1 MVSPADCSDFDI
13 VFHRYSRHGP
23 TESDMAVRRTPTSDE
38 LRRSLLT
45 LLTVAQ
51 AVVFLIGIGALLGG
65 IAAVVADRP
74 TVGLTLGACGLAVAV
89 VVYAF
94 LSYLQWRVTVADE
107 QARAEADPRH
117 GAPRADLRSDP

>member
-1 MVSPADCSDFDI
+1 MSA
-13 VFHRYSRHGP
+13 
-23 TESDMAVRRTPTSDE
+23 RRTPTSDE

-45 LLTVAQ
+45 LLTAAQ

-65 IAAVVADRP
+65 IAAVVNDR
-74 TVGLTLGACGLAVAV
+74 TAVGLTLGACGLAAAV

-107 QARAEADPRH
+107 HAAAVAAAAL
-117 GAPRADLRSDP
+117 GAPPSADVRPGA